1 MPLPSG
7 GVWPPAPYAPIFEQY
22 RLLDTWYQG
31 DTDRLSTLYAAQP
44 DQAPKTRPSQRRGGL
59 LGKIS
64 RFFWGQPVPD
74 GQQRRR
80 LHVPIASDIATMSSD
95 LLFSEPPTITVENPD
110 TQKAIDDMIPALQAT
125 LLGASE
131 IGSALGSYYLRAVW
145 DNKIAPMPWLE
156 KTDADA
162 AVPEFRWGRLWA
174 VTFWRCL
181 EETGNGKQYLHLERH
196 EPGLIL
202 NGLYLGNPGTL
213 GEPLDLGAH
222 PETAH
227 LEPAIVTGLD
237 RPTAV
242 HIPNMR
248 PNRDWRR
255 NPLGEYLGRSDF
267 AGPVLGFFDALDET
281 WTSWMRDVRL
291 GKARLI
297 VPSSYLQSQGPGQG
311 ATFDLDRELY
321 EGVNMLG
328 GDAERLD
335 ISAQQMAIRVSEHR
349 DTCAE
354 QLAVILRATGYSAQ
368 SFGLSG
374 DVAVTATEVAA
385 KERRSLITRSR
396 KALYATPELEDGIEM
411 LLQLRAGP
419 LFTSGITPERPQVV
433 FGDSVSPDMQALATT
448 AELMRRAEAA
458 SDETLVRM
466 LHPDWG
472 TPQIDEEVDR
482 LAAERG
488 GMTDPIERMTGLV
501 QHADAAPPVDD
512 GQDPAVDGPAPPDG
526 E

>member
-1 MPLPSG
+1 MPLPAG
-7 GVWPPAPYAPIFEQY
+7 GTWPPAPYAPIFEQY

-31 DTDRLSTLYAAQP
+31 DPDRLATLYAAQP

-64 RFFWGQPVPD
+64 RFFWGQPTPD
-74 GQQRRR
+74 GQQRRK
-80 LHVPIASDIATMSSD
+80 LHVPIASDIASMSSD
-95 LLFSEPPTITVENPD
+95 LLFSEPPSITVKNPE
-110 TQKAIDDMIPALQAT
+110 TQRAIDEMIPELQAT
-125 LLGASE
+125 LLGAAE

-145 DNKIAPMPWLE
+145 DRAVAPMPWLD
-156 KTDADA
+156 KVDADA
-162 AVPEFRWGRLWA
+162 AVPEFRWDRLHA
-174 VTFWRCL
+174 VTFWRTL
-181 EETGNGKQYLHLERH
+181 EETRDGKCYLHLERH
-196 EPGLIL
+196 EPGWIFH
-202 NGLYLGNPGTL
+202 GLYLGNPGTL
-213 GEPLDLGAH
+213 GEALPLEAH

-227 LEPAIVTGLD
+227 LEPAIATGLD
-237 RPTAV
+237 RATAV
-242 HIPNMR
+242 HVPNMR

-255 NPLGEYLGRSDF
+255 NPIGENLGRSDF
-267 AGPVLGFFDALDET
+267 AGPVLGFMDALDET
-281 WTSWMRDVRL
+281 WTSWMRDIRL
-291 GKARLI
+291 GKARLV
-297 VPSSYLQSQGPGQG
+297 VPSAYLQSEGPGAG

-328 GDAERLD
+328 GTDGGLD
-335 ISAQQMAIRVSEHR
+335 ISPQQMAIRVAEHR

-396 KALYATPELEDGIEM
+396 KALYATPQLEDGLEM

-419 LFTSGITPERPQVV
+419 LFRSDVAPERPQVV

-466 LHPDWG
+466 LHPDWDN
-472 TPQIDEEVDR
+472 TQIGEEVDR

-488 GMTDPIERMTGLV
+488 GMTDPIERMTGLA
-501 QHADAAPPVDD
+501 QQATPPPPGDQGNGAA
-512 GQDPAVDGPAPPDG
+512 GDPAAADPTA
-526 E
+526 

>member
-1 MPLPSG
+1 MPLPAG
-7 GVWPPAPYAPIFEQY
+7 GTWPPAPYAPIFEQY

-31 DTDRLSTLYAAQP
+31 DPDRLSTLYSAQP
-44 DQAPKTRPSQRRGGL
+44 DQTPRTRPSQRRGGL

-64 RFFWGQPVPD
+64 RFFWGEPTPV

-95 LLFSEPPTITVENPD
+95 LLFSEPPSINVTNPE
-110 TQKAIDDMIPALQAT
+110 TQAAIDDMIPGLQAT

-131 IGSALGSYYLRAVW
+131 IGAALGGYFLRAVW
-145 DNKIAPMPWLE
+145 DSAIAPLPWLDRV
-156 KTDADA
+156 DADA
-162 AVPEFRWGRLWA
+162 AVPEFRWGKLWA
-174 VTFWRCL
+174 VTFWRTIEDTSDGKCL
-181 EETGNGKQYLHLERH
+181 LHLERH
-196 EPGLIL
+196 EPGWIF
-202 NGLYLGNPGTL
+202 NGLYLGTPGTL
-213 GEPLDLGAH
+213 GEAMPLTAH

-227 LEPAIVTGLD
+227 LEPAVATGLT
-237 RPTAV
+237 RVTAV
-242 HIPNMR
+242 YVPNML
-248 PNRDWRR
+248 PNRDWRTSAI
-255 NPLGEYLGRSDF
+255 GQHLGRSDF
-267 AGPVLGFFDALDET
+267 AGPVLGFMDALDET
-281 WTSWMRDVRL
+281 WAAWMRDVRL

-297 VPSSYLQSQGPGQG
+297 VPSAYLQSQGPGQG

-335 ISAQQMAIRVSEHR
+335 ISPQQMAIRVAEHR

-374 DVAVTATEVAA
+374 EVAVTATEVTA
-385 KERRSLITRSR
+385 KERRSLITKSR
-396 KALYATPELEDGIEM
+396 KALYSTPELEEGIEM
-411 LLQLRAGP
+411 ILQLRAGP
-419 LFTSGITPERPQVV
+419 LFSSDVVPERPQVN
-433 FGDSVSPDMQALATT
+433 FGDSVAPDIQALATT

-466 LHPDWG
+466 LHPDWDA
-472 TPQIDEEVDR
+472 TQVSAEVDR

-488 GMTDPIERMTGLV
+488 GMTDPIERMTGLA
-501 QHADAAPPVDD
+501 QQAGALPVDD
-512 GQDPAVDGPAPPDG
+512 GQDDADGDPDG
-526 E
+526 EE